1 MEDKKFSLKKGLG
14 SGEDAT
20 KRRVDKKA
28 VSTRNKRRDVLD
40 GKRKPLEIAEPV
52 SGDVASYIRSINYD
66 EFMASPTPL
75 GPLNKLVNLL
85 KSTKQSEPYYG
96 PCAQLY
102 PEHVGGPFLFSD
114 DKTIARIVYLA
125 SVPDPEISRL
135 ATQCMVFIAGHEQR
149 VVWVNKLV
157 RLGAL
162 PVLFASPHRTHA
174 LRALENMCTDNPETR
189 DLILDRGVVPIVC
202 ACGPELLESVAFF
215 FVSLF
220 KHGDALP
227 AFSKVVQL
235 WDLMVN
241 RVLFEHFSNGR
252 IDHHAH
258 MAVSIM
264 HAVNLVTRYNFAYH
278 TELVSNARM
287 MDRIRSW
294 CSPDVGCDL
303 VVNVCAQILCTL
315 TENETVHARLDVAVY
330 TQLLMYP
337 DAGVRIQAALS
348 FENIASNPIFLK
360 SICSEPVMNA
370 IRMQSGNAGI
380 VEVNTHVYMTICMA
394 VLTAEEADL
403 QSVAYPHLLKL
414 IDRLCMGLI
423 KMETNLNVVAKILEA
438 IRAFVRWNAEQT
450 KLALEDN
457 SGLEQIERMAYHL
470 NPIIQH
476 PSETIMN
483 MLDGTMEIMD

>member
-28 VSTRNKRRDVLD
+28 ASVKIKRRDALE
-40 GKRKPLEIAEPV
+40 GKRKPSETVEPV
-52 SGDVASYIRSINYD
+52 SDIASYIRSINYD
-66 EFMASPTPL
+66 EFMTSPAPL
-75 GPLNKLVNLL
+75 GPLTKLVNLL

-96 PCAQLY
+96 PCVQLY
-102 PEHVGGPFLFSD
+102 PEHIHGPFLFSD

-125 SVPDPEISRL
+125 SLPNPEVSRL
-135 ATQCMVFIAGHEQR
+135 AVQCMVYIAGHDQR
-149 VVWVNKLV
+149 VVWVKKLV
-157 RLGAL
+157 HLGAL
-162 PVLFASPHRTHA
+162 PVLFGSPHRMHA
-174 LRALENMCTDNPETR
+174 FRALENMCTDNPETR
-189 DLILDRGVVPIVC
+189 DLILDKGIVPIVC
-202 ACGPELLESVAFF
+202 ACGPELWESAAFF

-227 AFSKVVQL
+227 AFSKVAQL

-252 IDHHAH
+252 IDHHPH
-258 MAVSIM
+258 MAISIM
-264 HAVNLVTRYNFAYH
+264 HTVNLVTRYNAAYH
-278 TELVSNARM
+278 KELVGNARL
-287 MDRIRSW
+287 MDRIKSW

-303 VVNVCAQILCTL
+303 IVNVCAQILCTL
-315 TENETVHARLDVAVY
+315 TENELVHPYLDASIY

-348 FENIASNPIFLK
+348 FENIASNPLFLR

-370 IRMQSGNAGI
+370 LRMQSGNAGI
-380 VEVNTHVYMTICMA
+380 VEVNTHVYMAICVA
-394 VLTAEEADL
+394 VLTAEEVDQQDAT
-403 QSVAYPHLLKL
+403 YPHLLKL
-414 IDRLCMGLI
+414 VDRLCMGLI
-423 KMETNLNVVAKILEA
+423 KMETHVNVVAKILEA
-438 IRAFVRWNAEQT
+438 IRAFVRWDAERT
-450 KLALEDN
+450 KVALEDG

-470 NPIIQH
+470 NPIIQY

-483 MLDGTMEIMD
+483 LLDGMMEIMD